1 MNMSWTLKIRDAA
14 QGRRRWKHM
23 RKALPAERYLFF
35 PEDDK
40 EITHWGIQLLPEYIR
55 LNAYNHV
62 IAFCKGKETC
72 EKLQELSL
80 HGLEA
85 FVLSEIEM
93 EEFANYY
100 ALVNQS
106 SRWTFVSVTCPYDTG
121 AVNMAGRKGFTKK
134 DIVIYDIY
142 KLA

>member
-1 MNMSWTLKIRDAA
+1 
-14 QGRRRWKHM
+14 M

-40 EITHWGIQLLPEYIR
+40 EITYWGIQLLPEYIR
-55 LNAYNHV
+55 LNAYKHV

-93 EEFANYY
+93 EEFASYY

-106 SRWTFVSVTCPYDTG
+106 SRSTFVSVTCPYDTG

-134 DIVIYDIY
+134 DIVIYVMF

>member
-1 MNMSWTLKIRDAA
+1 MSWTLKIRDAA

-40 EITHWGIQLLPEYIR
+40 EITHWRIRLLPEYIR
-55 LNAYNHV
+55 LNAYKHV

-85 FVLSEIEM
+85 FVGL
-93 EEFANYY
+93 
-100 ALVNQS
+100 
-106 SRWTFVSVTCPYDTG
+106 
-121 AVNMAGRKGFTKK
+121 
-134 DIVIYDIY
+134 
-142 KLA
+142 